1 MSNQQMEQAF
11 PPDVCQRCG
20 GRMNIALF
28 ITFEGKGKI
37 ARDGEVVIL
46 DVGKPYIEDVTFYN
60 CKNCGAFEE
69 GTGLQL
75 SLEND
80 LYYLRPIDDQAG

>member
-20 GRMNIALF
+20 GKMNIALF
-28 ITFEGKGKI
+28 ITIEGKGKI
-37 ARDGEVVIL
+37 AGDGEVVIF
-46 DVGKPYIEDVTFYN
+46 DVDKPYIEDVPFYK
-60 CKNCGAFEE
+60 CKNCGAFDED
-69 GTGLQL
+69 TGLKL

-80 LYYLRPIDDQAG
+80 LYYLRPIEDQLG